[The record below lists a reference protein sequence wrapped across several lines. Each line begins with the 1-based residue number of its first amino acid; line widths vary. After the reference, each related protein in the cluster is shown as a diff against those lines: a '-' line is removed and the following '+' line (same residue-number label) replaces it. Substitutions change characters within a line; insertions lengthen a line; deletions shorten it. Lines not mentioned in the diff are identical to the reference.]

1 MQTNKIGMPSWRS
14 EDRGAAPTGASVG
27 ISRRHGRIATQRIAL
42 FVSIVALTALVALPQ
57 GRAGDFPSQPLRL
70 IIGFPPGSAADIT
83 ARVVGAAMSESLGQ
97 QVVVESRPGAGSS
110 LAAEFVARA
119 PADGYTLFIGTSS
132 NLTNAAISSNLRFDF
147 AKDFAPV
154 TPLTV
159 LPLILAVP
167 PSLGVSSVGELIALA
182 KSKPGE
188 LTYASVGPGTVPHL
202 STELFSVRA
211 NVKLVH
217 VPYQGSPPAVTDLLA
232 GRVSMM
238 LGVAST
244 IMPQVEAGRL
254 KALASSSA
262 KRAHIAPNVPT
273 MAEAGLPDFEAG
285 VWFGLMAPAGTP
297 RGVIEKLSGAANGAL
312 ASEEVIGKLRVQAF
326 EPLGGSSDEFAQVI
340 ARDSVKWA
348 AAAEA
353 AGLRK

>member
-1 MQTNKIGMPSWRS
+1 M
-14 EDRGAAPTGASVG
+14 
-27 ISRRHGRIATQRIAL
+27 QRIAVL
-42 FVSIVALTALVALPQ
+42 GLTLALGTAAAVAQAH
-57 GRAGDFPSQPLRL
+57 AGDFPSQPMRL

-83 ARVVGAAMSESLGQ
+83 ARLVGAAMSDTLGQ
-97 QVVVESRPGAGSS
+97 QVVVEARPGAGSS

-132 NLTNAAISSNLRFDF
+132 NVTNASISPNLRFDF

-159 LPLILAVP
+159 LPLILAVH
-167 PSLGVSSVGELIALA
+167 PSLGVSSVEELVALA
-182 KSKPGE
+182 RSKPGE
-188 LTYASVGPGTVPHL
+188 LTYASVGPGTTPHL
-202 STELFSVRA
+202 STELFSVRTGI
-211 NVKLVH
+211 KLVH

-244 IMPQVEAGRL
+244 IMPHVEAGRL
-254 KALASSSA
+254 KALAASSA
-262 KRAHIAPNVPT
+262 KRAHVAPNVPT

-285 VWFGLMAPAGTP
+285 VWFGLVAPAGTP
-297 RGVIEKLSGAANGAL
+297 RAVVDKLSAAANGAL
-312 ASEEVIGKLRVQAF
+312 ASEEIGAKLRAQGF
-326 EPLGGSSDEFAQVI
+326 EPLGGSPEEFARFI
-340 ARDSVKWA
+340 ARESVKWA

-353 AGLRK
+353 AGLKK